1 MPKVHRVAVSP
12 FLHAVVIAT
21 ATAPGVL
28 AQAPS
33 HQHYA
38 TTADAQRPAPD
49 GSLAPRLQNLGAH
62 AFPVTIA
69 SQRAQL
75 FMNQGLNLAYG
86 FNHAEAGRAFRE
98 AARLDP
104 DCAMALWGQ
113 ALVLGP
119 NINSAMDPKDE
130 AAALELAR
138 KAAALKSR
146 ATPREQAYIDALAQ
160 RYSGDAADRSAR
172 DRAYAAAMKQVAQRF
187 PADLDAAVL
196 YAESVMD
203 LRPWGY
209 WMPDGTP
216 YEGTAEIVA
225 LLESVMQ
232 RDPNHPGALHLY
244 IHLLEPTKDAARAVP
259 AADRLLTLMPAAGH
273 MVHMPGHIYQRVG
286 RYADAVHAN
295 ELAIR
300 ADEDYITQCRAQGLY
315 PMGYYPHNVHFLW
328 WSATMDGRASLAI
341 EAARKVA
348 ARIPDAMLKEMPMLA
363 GFRVVPAFA
372 LSRFGRWD
380 DVLQEPAPPAG
391 VPFYQ
396 GIWHYARGLAFL
408 GKGQPLDA
416 EGELV
421 AVRKALAS
429 PDLDVPLFSPNTMR
443 AVLAIAPEVLAGE
456 LAAARRDYATAI
468 AHLER
473 AVRLEDG
480 LVYTEPA
487 EWHYPPRHALGAV
500 LLEAGRATE
509 AETVYW
515 EDLRK
520 NPENG
525 WALTGLLQALKAQGR
540 TQDAGLIAA
549 RLETAW
555 RRADLRP
562 NASRISATTLVAKP
576 HAPADEASAKPFE
589 KLTLTQSPSG
599 VGSMAPQLAAAAD
612 GRLFLSWLEPTA
624 EGVQRFRVA
633 ERSSGAWESR
643 ADIVRGAS
651 LFANW
656 ADVPSVF
663 AARDG
668 RVLAHWLEKT
678 GSSMHAYG
686 IRVSES
692 GDGGRNW
699 TPPVTPHRDDSNTEH
714 GFLSFFDA
722 PDGGVGMV
730 WLDGRSTAH
739 APTNAPPPS
748 PGHGHGGG
756 AGAMTLRSTAIRT
769 GAALQEDV
777 LVDARVCDCCPTA
790 AARTSRGVIAAY
802 RDRSDGEIRDISV
815 ARFVDGGWQP
825 GGSVH
830 ADGWKIE
837 GCPVNGPALASMG
850 DSVALAWFT
859 AARDEGRVFVA
870 FSRDGGASFG
880 EPVRVDGG
888 GTLGRVDV
896 ELLPDGSAVVLWI
909 ESGQDRTDLRARRI
923 FADGRRGPAAVIAT
937 VGADRSSGHPRV
949 VRSGNE
955 LYFAW
960 REPAPAS
967 RVAVAVAGVPADA
980 AR

>member
-1 MPKVHRVAVSP
+1 MPKVHRAVVSP
-12 FLHAVVIAT
+12 FLHAAVIAA
-21 ATAPGVL
+21 ATASSAI
-28 AQAPS
+28 AQTPS

-38 TTADAQRPAPD
+38 KTAEAQQPAPD
-49 GSLAPRLQNLGAH
+49 GSLAPRLQNLGSH
-62 AFPVTIA
+62 TFPVTTP
-69 SQRAQL
+69 SERAQL

-119 NINSAMDPKDE
+119 NINAAMDPKDE
-130 AAALELAR
+130 PAALELAR
-138 KAAALKSR
+138 KAAALR
-146 ATPREQAYIDALAQ
+146 AGATPREQAYIDALAE
-160 RYSGDAADRSAR
+160 RYSGNAADRPAR
-172 DRAYAAAMKQVAQRF
+172 DRAYAAAMKRVVERF
-187 PADLDAAVL
+187 PDDMDAAAL

-216 YEGTAEIVA
+216 HDGTAEIVA
-225 LLESVMQ
+225 LLESVI
-232 RDPNHPGALHLY
+232 RRNPNHPGALHLY
-244 IHLLEPTKDAARAVP
+244 IHLLEPTKDAARAIP

-286 RYADAVHAN
+286 RYADAIRAN
-295 ELAIR
+295 ELAIL

-328 WSATMDGRASLAI
+328 WSATMDGRASMAI

-348 ARIPDAMLKEMPMLA
+348 AKIPDAMLTEMPMLA
-363 GFRVVPAFA
+363 GFRIVPLFA
-372 LSRFGRWD
+372 LARFGRWD

-391 VPFYQ
+391 APFYE
-396 GIWHYARGLAFL
+396 GIRHYARGLAFL
-408 GKGQPLDA
+408 GKGQVLEA

-421 AVRKALAS
+421 AVRKALSS

-456 LAAARRDYATAI
+456 IAAARRDYAAAV

-473 AVRLEDG
+473 AVRLDDG

-500 LLEAGRATE
+500 LLEAGRPAE

-525 WALTGLLQALKAQGR
+525 WALTGLLQALKTLGR
-540 TQDAGLIAA
+540 THDAGLIAA
-549 RLETAW
+549 RLDSAW
-555 RRADLRP
+555 RRADQRP
-562 NASRISATTLVAKP
+562 NASRISATTLIV
-576 HAPADEASAKPFE
+576 HANPTADDASARPFE
-589 KLTLTQSPSG
+589 TLTPVQPPAAS
-599 VGSMAPQLAAAAD
+599 GSMAPQLAASID
-612 GRLFLSWLEPTA
+612 GRVFLSWLEPAAQGAT
-624 EGVQRFRVA
+624 RFRIA
-633 ERSSGAWESR
+633 EWSAGAWESR
-643 ADIVRGAS
+643 ADIVRGTS

-668 RVLAHWLEKT
+668 RLLAHWLEKT
-678 GSSMHAYG
+678 GAPAHAYG

-692 GDGGRNW
+692 EDHGRTW
-699 TPPVTPHRDDSNTEH
+699 SPPITPHRDASLTEH

-722 PDGGVGMV
+722 PEGAVGMV
-730 WLDGRSTAH
+730 WLDGRQTAAEPADVSK
-739 APTNAPPPS
+739 APVN
-748 PGHGHGGG
+748 HGHGGG
-756 AGAMTLRSTAIRT
+756 AGAMTLRSTAVRR
-769 GAALQEDV
+769 GAAPGADV

-790 AARTSRGVIAAY
+790 AARTSRGAIVAY
-802 RDRSDGEIRDISV
+802 RDRSDAEVRDISI
-815 ARFVDGGWQP
+815 ARLVDGSWRP
-825 GGSVH
+825 GGAVH
-830 ADGWKIE
+830 PDGWEIN
-837 GCPVNGPALASMG
+837 GCPVNGPALASME
-850 DSVALAWFT
+850 DRVAVAWFT
-859 AARDEGRVFVA
+859 AARDEGRVSVA
-870 FSRDGGASFG
+870 FSADGGATFG

-896 ELLPDGSAVVLWI
+896 EMLPDGSAVVLWI
-909 ESGQDRTDLRARRI
+909 ALAQGKTELLARRA
-923 FADGRRGPAAVIAT
+923 FADGRRGPSMVVAR
-937 VGADRSSGHPRV
+937 VGSDRSSGHARV
-949 VRSGNE
+949 VRSGNQ

-960 REPAPAS
+960 REPAPSS
-967 RVAVAVAGVPADA
+967 RVASAVAGVPEDA
-980 AR
+980 VR